1 MENGVEN
8 GALAEGEPV
17 DEVGENQVVSS
28 SDGEGDGDV
37 DGDVEEEGQV
47 LQQQQQQPPPTSPPP
62 PQITNDCE
70 RELEGERELSAL
82 DATNTN
88 NSDSG
93 PPPLDRTTAPVAAML
108 EDNLCDKDVDSDVGD
123 DDNDDEAKENY
134 EGFNGTGRT
143 VTLQT
148 LMAANVLQ
156 PGQGL
161 MTIEY
166 LGQKFVG
173 DLLSDGKIKSHET
186 ETIFLTPSAWAMHCK
201 RIINPEK
208 KSGCG
213 WASVKYKGKK
223 LDAYKNT
230 YLRKCALQ
238 KEAPLDDCD
247 LDAERKSESPEIVV
261 KRTVFAHNTV
271 ANRNIVHDANM
282 LIESVPFSSVGK
294 LQPFLITINSS
305 ALLLADFHC
314 HLTVREVCGYLGGTW
329 DMNTHTLSI
338 TKTYPCRSTRFDRQR
353 AGEVE
358 RDIQKM
364 MIQDQLL
371 LVGWY
376 HSHPKFQAEPTLRD
390 CDSQLDYQIRM
401 RGASDL
407 TYTPCVS
414 LIISPYYDE
423 NPTLESVVKCIWIV
437 PPNENRQS
445 MEYGRPMLMQYS
457 VLPDK
462 EIPEEV
468 RSEIQLCVDYYTQYR
483 SEVVKFR
490 HIYNNDVTYNEKLKN
505 TLYPKFPTKQSDKAL
520 WNWICAVL
528 DCEQEDDFIPPKT
541 IKIIDNDELEVK
553 EEDKAVVLMDIG
565 SDIKVTAP
573 KEELFSD
580 SVNAMEE
587 SARKAEEESTAQ
599 AEQKASELKVMSLQE
614 QLCMPSGLNM
624 NPVRMLSPLATPN
637 PTSHPSVLPNLVAPT
652 LPPAAASQQ
661 QLLPPQLPSTAA
673 APPAI
678 PPVSTTPALSSAL
691 SASPRDSPITIQSN
705 SASPAK
711 FEVPVRASP
720 SPAKSDTS
728 SHAST
733 SRTRN
738 SPAPSPGKF
747 SVSDIARNSPS
758 ITPNKYE
765 AAAAALVP
773 PAAACL
779 PTAND
784 LMAASL
790 AQLAGQLPPNFLQAD
805 LAALFQQQRKD
816 YGSSSLNQLA
826 AAAAKVG
833 GSKQGN
839 ATASAGLSDPNVAAA
854 VAAYSNSFNMPMPTG
869 GGGGAGGGGNSNAH
883 NNSKSKSERSSKSS
897 SSSSS
902 SNSSSTS
909 NSYKTKLMKELDELK
924 NDPLKMSELIRSPEY
939 AALLLQQAEALGAT
953 TLGTL
958 GFGSDYS
965 YLTGAGLGVPTA
977 NTLTGGQPSNSSSGK
992 SSKSSPAA
1000 AAAAALSADYNN
1012 LIQASKLLGYDSYMQ
1027 QSKQS
1032 NDLNAFLQQQMA
1044 AVAAA
1049 SIPPPPQATSSSSS
1063 NSSSS
1068 KKQQQQQ
1075 LQQQHQQQQQQQ
1087 QQAAAQADYTA
1098 LLQTY
1103 TKLFDPNN
1111 QFAAAMASNKHM
1123 AGAHNELSA
1132 LLSSGVGMSGGG
1144 GGGGGSKQ
1152 KQKQNQNDIQSD
1164 MLNQL
1169 LQLEKQDS
1177 EIKALLY
1184 RQNKAA
1190 ADLDALFATPSGAVV
1205 GAGPSGNALK
1215 AGGSS
1220 SAAGASG
1227 LSSPSSLSNPAAYYN
1242 ALAQEKMQD
1251 YAAFFQQQHGKYGIP
1266 DPLSKTTLAANN
1278 MFMTPSALF
1287 KIQQESLSAMMM
1299 KPPKSTTP
1307 SSARTRESS
1316 ASPALERL
1324 TPTKSANS
1332 GGGGG
1337 GGGNSGS
1344 NSNSAGKYN
1353 FSAVDLAISSVP
1365 SNTPSPAPS
1374 DGSSSSSHRRPSPD
1388 LSRLYGELA
1397 PPGAL
1402 GLPKKRMEFASV
1414 ADLAAPPPAKMPKN
1428 SMGDDILNL
1437 SHD

>member
-1 MENGVEN
+1 MENGVEH
-8 GALAEGEPV
+8 GV
-17 DEVGENQVVSS
+17 DEAGENQVVSS
-28 SDGEGDGDV
+28 SDGEGDC
-37 DGDVEEEGQV
+37 DGDGEVEGEV
-47 LQQQQQQPPPTSPPP
+47 LQPPP
-62 PQITNDCE
+62 PQITNDCVGE
-70 RELEGERELSAL
+70 AMQEGEGERAPATSEAV
-82 DATNTN
+82 DATP
-88 NSDSG
+88 DSG
-93 PPPLDRTTAPVAAML
+93 PPPLDGAAPVAML
-108 EDNLCDKDVDSDVGD
+108 EDNLCDKDVDSDAGD
-123 DDNDDEAKENY
+123 EDNDDETKENY

-156 PGQGL
+156 PGLGL

-238 KEAPLDDCD
+238 KETPLDDCD
-247 LDAERKSESPEIVV
+247 LDAERKTDSPEIVV

-271 ANRNIVHDANM
+271 SNRNVVHDANM
-282 LIESVPFSSVGK
+282 LIESVPFTSVGK
-294 LQPFLITINSS
+294 LQPFLITFNSS

-390 CDSQLDYQIRM
+390 CDAQLDYQIKM

-468 RSEIQLCVDYYTQYR
+468 RSEIQLCVDYYSQYR
-483 SEVVKFR
+483 SEMVKFR
-490 HIYNNDVTYNEKLKN
+490 NIYSNDVTYNEKLKN
-505 TLYPKFPTKQSDKAL
+505 TLYPKFPSKQSDKAL

-553 EEDKAVVLMDIG
+553 EEDKPVVLMDLSG
-565 SDIKVTAP
+565 DIKINPP
-573 KEELFSD
+573 KEEQFNEAVGALED
-580 SVNAMEE
+580 SG
-587 SARKAEEESTAQ
+587 RKAEEESNAQ

-637 PTSHPSVLPNLVAPT
+637 PTSLPPVLPNLGAPV
-652 LPPAAASQQ
+652 LPATPS
-661 QLLPPQLPSTAA
+661 QLLPPQIPAVT
-673 APPAI
+673 APPVI
-678 PPVSTTPALSSAL
+678 TPAVTTSAL
-691 SASPRDSPITIQSN
+691 TSALNASPRDSPITIQSN

-790 AQLAGQLPPNFLQAD
+790 AQLAGQLPPNFLQGD

-833 GSKQGN
+833 GSKQSN
-839 ATASAGLSDPNVAAA
+839 ASASSGLNDPNVAAA
-854 VAAYSNSFNMPMPTG
+854 VAAYSNSFNMPLPTG
-869 GGGGAGGGGNSNAH
+869 VGIGGSGNSNAH
-883 NNSKSKSERSSKSS
+883 SSSKSKSERSSKSS

-965 YLTGAGLGVPTA
+965 YLTGAGLGVPAA
-977 NTLTGGQPSNSSSGK
+977 NALTGGQSSNSSSSK

-1049 SIPPPPQATSSSSS
+1049 SIPPPPQAASSSSS

-1068 KKQQQQQ
+1068 KKQQQ
-1075 LQQQHQQQQQQQ
+1075 LQQQHQQQQQQQQQ

-1111 QFAAAMASNKHM
+1111 QFAAAMSSNKHM

-1132 LLSSGVGMSGGG
+1132 LLSSGVGVGGG
-1144 GGGGGSKQ
+1144 ASGGGSKQ
-1152 KQKQNQNDIQSD
+1152 KQKDIQSD

-1190 ADLDALFATPSGAVV
+1190 ADLDALFATPSGGVV
-1205 GAGPSGNALK
+1205 GAGSSANAMK
-1215 AGGSS
+1215 SGSS
-1220 SAAGASG
+1220 SSNAGVSG
-1227 LSSPSSLSNPAAYYN
+1227 MSSPSSLSNQAAYYN

-1332 GGGGG
+1332 GGSGGG
-1337 GGGNSGS
+1337 GS
-1344 NSNSAGKYN
+1344 NSNSGGKYN

-1365 SNTPSPAPS
+1365 SNTPSPSPS

-1388 LSRLYGELA
+1388 ISRLYGELA

-1402 GLPKKRMEFASV
+1402 LGSGGVPKKRMEFASV

-1428 SMGDDILNL
+1428 NMGDDILNL

>member
-1 MENGVEN
+1 MENGVEH
-8 GALAEGEPV
+8 GVEEA
-17 DEVGENQVVSS
+17 GENQVVSS

-37 DGDVEEEGQV
+37 EGEEEGEV
-47 LQQQQQQPPPTSPPP
+47 LQPPP

-70 RELEGERELSAL
+70 GVAAGEEERAGVTTEGI
-82 DATNTN
+82 DAT
-88 NSDSG
+88 
-93 PPPLDRTTAPVAAML
+93 PPEEVHPPIEGAAPAAML
-108 EDNLCDKDVDSDVGD
+108 EDNLCDKDVDSDAGD
-123 DDNDDEAKENY
+123 EDNDDETKENY

-156 PGQGL
+156 PGLGL

-173 DLLSDGKIKSHET
+173 DLLADGKIKSHET

-238 KEAPLDDCD
+238 KETPLDDGD
-247 LDAERKSESPEIVV
+247 LDAERKSDSPEIVV

-271 ANRNIVHDANM
+271 SNRNVVHDANM
-282 LIESVPFSSVGK
+282 LIESVPFTSVGK
-294 LQPFLITINSS
+294 LQPFLITVNSS

-353 AGEVE
+353 SGEVE

-468 RSEIQLCVDYYTQYR
+468 RSEIQLCVDYYSQYR
-483 SEVVKFR
+483 GEVVKFR
-490 HIYNNDVTYNEKLKN
+490 NIYNNEVTYNEKLKN
-505 TLYPKFPTKQSDKAL
+505 TLYPKFPSKQSDKAL

-553 EEDKAVVLMDIG
+553 EEDKPVNLMDLS
-565 SDIKVTAP
+565 SDVKLNPP
-573 KEELFSD
+573 KEELFSETISTLED
-580 SVNAMEE
+580 N
-587 SARKAEEESTAQ
+587 ARKAEEETNAQ

-652 LPPAAASQQ
+652 S
-661 QLLPPQLPSTAA
+661 QLLPPQIPAA
-673 APPAI
+673 ATA
-678 PPVSTTPALSSAL
+678 PPVATTSALTSAL

-705 SASPAK
+705 AASPAK

-720 SPAKSDTS
+720 SPAKSDAS

-790 AQLAGQLPPNFLQAD
+790 AQLAGQLPPNFLQGD

-839 ATASAGLSDPNVAAA
+839 ATASSGLSDPNVAAA
-854 VAAYSNSFNMPMPTG
+854 VAAYSNSFNMPLPT
-869 GGGGAGGGGNSNAH
+869 GNSNAH
-883 NNSKSKSERSSKSS
+883 SSSKSKSERSSKSS

-965 YLTGAGLGVPTA
+965 YLTGAGLGVPPA
-977 NTLTGGQPSNSSSGK
+977 NQPSNSSSGK

-1049 SIPPPPQATSSSSS
+1049 SIPPPAQTSSSGSS

-1075 LQQQHQQQQQQQ
+1075 QLQQHHQQQQQQQQQ

-1111 QFAAAMASNKHM
+1111 QFAAAMSSNKHM

-1132 LLSSGVGMSGGG
+1132 LLSSGVGVAGGG

-1152 KQKQNQNDIQSD
+1152 KQKDIQSD

-1205 GAGPSGNALK
+1205 GAAGSSANAMKSGSSGNA
-1215 AGGSS
+1215 GV
-1220 SAAGASG
+1220 SG
-1227 LSSPSSLSNPAAYYN
+1227 ISSPSSLTNQAAYYN

-1332 GGGGG
+1332 GGSGGG
-1337 GGGNSGS
+1337 GGS
-1344 NSNSAGKYN
+1344 NSNSGGKYN

-1365 SNTPSPAPS
+1365 SNTPSPSPS
-1374 DGSSSSSHRRPSPD
+1374 DGSSGSSHRRPSPD

-1397 PPGAL
+1397 PPGGL
-1402 GLPKKRMEFASV
+1402 GVPKKRMEFASV

>member
-1 MENGVEN
+1 
-8 GALAEGEPV
+8 
-17 DEVGENQVVSS
+17 
-28 SDGEGDGDV
+28 
-37 DGDVEEEGQV
+37 
-47 LQQQQQQPPPTSPPP
+47 
-62 PQITNDCE
+62 
-70 RELEGERELSAL
+70 
-82 DATNTN
+82 
-88 NSDSG
+88 
-93 PPPLDRTTAPVAAML
+93 
-108 EDNLCDKDVDSDVGD
+108 
-123 DDNDDEAKENY
+123 
-134 EGFNGTGRT
+134 
-143 VTLQT
+143 
-148 LMAANVLQ
+148 
-156 PGQGL
+156 
-161 MTIEY
+161 
-166 LGQKFVG
+166 
-173 DLLSDGKIKSHET
+173 
-186 ETIFLTPSAWAMHCK
+186 
-201 RIINPEK
+201 
-208 KSGCG
+208 
-213 WASVKYKGKK
+213 
-223 LDAYKNT
+223 
-230 YLRKCALQ
+230 
-238 KEAPLDDCD
+238 
-247 LDAERKSESPEIVV
+247 
-261 KRTVFAHNTV
+261 
-271 ANRNIVHDANM
+271 
-282 LIESVPFSSVGK
+282 
-294 LQPFLITINSS
+294 
-305 ALLLADFHC
+305 
-314 HLTVREVCGYLGGTW
+314 
-329 DMNTHTLSI
+329 
-338 TKTYPCRSTRFDRQR
+338 
-353 AGEVE
+353 
-358 RDIQKM
+358 
-364 MIQDQLL
+364 
-371 LVGWY
+371 
-376 HSHPKFQAEPTLRD
+376 
-390 CDSQLDYQIRM
+390 
-401 RGASDL
+401 
-407 TYTPCVS
+407 
-414 LIISPYYDE
+414 
-423 NPTLESVVKCIWIV
+423 
-437 PPNENRQS
+437 
-445 MEYGRPMLMQYS
+445 
-457 VLPDK
+457 
-462 EIPEEV
+462 
-468 RSEIQLCVDYYTQYR
+468 
-483 SEVVKFR
+483 
-490 HIYNNDVTYNEKLKN
+490 
-505 TLYPKFPTKQSDKAL
+505 
-520 WNWICAVL
+520 
-528 DCEQEDDFIPPKT
+528 
-541 IKIIDNDELEVK
+541 
-553 EEDKAVVLMDIG
+553 
-565 SDIKVTAP
+565 
-573 KEELFSD
+573 
-580 SVNAMEE
+580 
-587 SARKAEEESTAQ
+587 
-599 AEQKASELKVMSLQE
+599 
-614 QLCMPSGLNM
+614 
-624 NPVRMLSPLATPN
+624 
-637 PTSHPSVLPNLVAPT
+637 
-652 LPPAAASQQ
+652 
-661 QLLPPQLPSTAA
+661 
-673 APPAI
+673 
-678 PPVSTTPALSSAL
+678 
-691 SASPRDSPITIQSN
+691 
-705 SASPAK
+705 
-711 FEVPVRASP
+711 
-720 SPAKSDTS
+720 
-728 SHAST
+728 
-733 SRTRN
+733 
-738 SPAPSPGKF
+738 
-747 SVSDIARNSPS
+747 VSDIARNSPS

-790 AQLAGQLPPNFLQAD
+790 AQLAGQLPPNFLQGD

-833 GSKQGN
+833 GSKQSN
-839 ATASAGLSDPNVAAA
+839 ATASSGLSDPNVAAA
-854 VAAYSNSFNMPMPTG
+854 VAAYSNSFNMPLPTG
-869 GGGGAGGGGNSNAH
+869 VGIGGGGNNNAH
-883 NNSKSKSERSSKSS
+883 SSSKSKSERSSKSS

-965 YLTGAGLGVPTA
+965 YLTGAGLGVPAA
-977 NTLTGGQPSNSSSGK
+977 NALTGSQPSNSSSGK

-1049 SIPPPPQATSSSSS
+1049 SIPPPQQTASSGSS

-1075 LQQQHQQQQQQQ
+1075 LQQHHQQQQQQQQ

-1111 QFAAAMASNKHM
+1111 QFAAAMTSNKHM

-1132 LLSSGVGMSGGG
+1132 LLSSGVGVSGG

-1152 KQKQNQNDIQSD
+1152 KQKDIQSD

-1205 GAGPSGNALK
+1205 GAGSSSNAMKSGSSSGNA
-1215 AGGSS
+1215 GV
-1220 SAAGASG
+1220 SG
-1227 LSSPSSLSNPAAYYN
+1227 ISSPSSLSNQAAYYN

-1332 GGGGG
+1332 GGSG
-1337 GGGNSGS
+1337 GGGN
-1344 NSNSAGKYN
+1344 NSNSGSKYN

-1402 GLPKKRMEFASV
+1402 LGSGGVPKKRMEFASV

>member
-1 MENGVEN
+1 MENGVEH
-8 GALAEGEPV
+8 GV
-17 DEVGENQVVSS
+17 DEAGENQVVSS
-28 SDGEGDGDV
+28 SDGEGDCDN
-37 DGDVEEEGQV
+37 DGEVEGEV
-47 LQQQQQQPPPTSPPP
+47 LQPPPP
-62 PQITNDCE
+62 PQITNDCVGE
-70 RELEGERELSAL
+70 GVQEEEGERAP
-82 DATNTN
+82 ATTEAV
-88 NSDSG
+88 DVIPDPG
-93 PPPLDRTTAPVAAML
+93 PPPLDGAAPVAIL
-108 EDNLCDKDVDSDVGD
+108 EDNMCDKDVDSDAGD
-123 DDNDDEAKENY
+123 EDNDDETKENY

-156 PGQGL
+156 PGLGL

-173 DLLSDGKIKSHET
+173 DLLADGKIKSHET

-238 KEAPLDDCD
+238 KETPLDDCE
-247 LDAERKSESPEIVV
+247 LDAERKTDTPEIVV

-271 ANRNIVHDANM
+271 SNRNVVHDANM
-282 LIESVPFSSVGK
+282 LIESVPFTSVGK
-294 LQPFLITINSS
+294 LQPFLITVNSS

-390 CDSQLDYQIRM
+390 CDAQLDYQIKM

-468 RSEIQLCVDYYTQYR
+468 RSEIQLCVDYYSQYR
-483 SEVVKFR
+483 SEMVKFR
-490 HIYNNDVTYNEKLKN
+490 NIYNNDVTYNEKLKN
-505 TLYPKFPTKQSDKAL
+505 TLYPKFPSKQSDKAL

-553 EEDKAVVLMDIG
+553 EEDKPVVLMDLSGDVKINP
-565 SDIKVTAP
+565 P
-573 KEELFSD
+573 KEEQFNEAMGALED
-580 SVNAMEE
+580 SG
-587 SARKAEEESTAQ
+587 RKAEEESNAQ

-637 PTSHPSVLPNLVAPT
+637 PTSLPPVLPNLVAPV
-652 LPPAAASQQ
+652 LPATPS
-661 QLLPPQLPSTAA
+661 QLLPPQVPAVT

-678 PPVSTTPALSSAL
+678 TPAVTTSAL
-691 SASPRDSPITIQSN
+691 TSALNASPRDSPITIQSN

-790 AQLAGQLPPNFLQAD
+790 AQLAGQLPPNFLQGD

-833 GSKQGN
+833 GSKQSN
-839 ATASAGLSDPNVAAA
+839 ASASSGLNDPNVAAA
-854 VAAYSNSFNMPMPTG
+854 VAAYSNSFNMPLPTG
-869 GGGGAGGGGNSNAH
+869 VGIGGSGNSNAH
-883 NNSKSKSERSSKSS
+883 SSSKSKSERSSKSS

-965 YLTGAGLGVPTA
+965 YLTGAGLGVPAA
-977 NTLTGGQPSNSSSGK
+977 NALTGGQSSNSSSSK

-1032 NDLNAFLQQQMA
+1032 NDLNAFLQQHMA
-1044 AVAAA
+1044 AVAAS
-1049 SIPPPPQATSSSSS
+1049 SIPPPPQTASSGSS

-1068 KKQQQQQ
+1068 KKQQQLQ
-1075 LQQQHQQQQQQQ
+1075 QQQHQQQQQQQ

-1111 QFAAAMASNKHM
+1111 QFAAAMSSNKHM

-1132 LLSSGVGMSGGG
+1132 LLSSGVGVGGG
-1144 GGGGGSKQ
+1144 ASGGGSKQ
-1152 KQKQNQNDIQSD
+1152 KQKDIQSD

-1205 GAGPSGNALK
+1205 GAGSSANAMKSGSSSGNA
-1215 AGGSS
+1215 GV
-1220 SAAGASG
+1220 SG
-1227 LSSPSSLSNPAAYYN
+1227 MSSPSSLSNQAAYYN

-1324 TPTKSANS
+1324 TPTKSASSGGS
-1332 GGGGG
+1332 GGG
-1337 GGGNSGS
+1337 GS
-1344 NSNSAGKYN
+1344 NSNSGGKYN

-1388 LSRLYGELA
+1388 ISRLYGELA

-1402 GLPKKRMEFASV
+1402 LGSGGVPKKRMEFASV

-1428 SMGDDILNL
+1428 NMGDDILNL